1 MSGFLQRQRSCRLQA
16 GGASS
21 AGLWGMRCSGLAEIR
36 PPQYL
41 VALCFYFRT
50 RAQADP
56 KAVPELW
63 FVCYKPISP
72 LTPHSPSPLQS
83 WVPGQPQPKGT
94 PKPAG
99 DLFFHWNLLSDMREA
114 LTPSAAGKG
123 ILWSWL
129 SMVWS
134 SFSTRPLP
142 IFREELGL
150 RMAQHW
156 SVPYLGQMMAPAI
169 LIFPTAPKTSGAVRN
184 HLGGEK
190 TSSAL
195 LWKGPTPERAIVLKS
210 KEVLRWSCRACKKTP
225 SLKAKQTKPTLSAKQ
240 TGSALFPEALQIP
253 VDPAVTSASR
263 KSRTSFIYK
272 TKDTLL
278 HTGGI
283 KSSQLFLLTPR
294 PFPWHCTP

>member
-41 VALCFYFRT
+41 IALCFYSRT

-72 LTPHSPSPLQS
+72 LTPHSPSPPRS

-195 LWKGPTPERAIVLKS
+195 LWKGPS
-210 KEVLRWSCRACKKTP
+210 SW
-225 SLKAKQTKPTLSAKQ
+225 KAKRSWD
-240 TGSALFPEALQIP
+240 
-253 VDPAVTSASR
+253 DPAGLARRPQVWKPNKAHIVCKADWISTVSWSP
-263 KSRTSFIYK
+263 S
-272 TKDTLL
+272 D
-278 HTGGI
+278 
-283 KSSQLFLLTPR
+283 SSWPSSDFCLT
-294 PFPWHCTP
+294 